1 MTTHTSAAARK
12 FNEDHRN
19 FSILTISWT
28 IKEQTVPTVSV
39 GYVLRMCKEIVKKPI
54 NITTMLEHR
63 LEETDLL
70 THQAASYLMQEIIH
84 ESIY

>member
-1 MTTHTSAAARK
+1 MSTHTSHAART

-19 FSILTISWT
+19 FSVFTITWT
-28 IKEQTVPTVSV
+28 AKEMTVPAVSV

-63 LEETDLL
+63 LEEADLL